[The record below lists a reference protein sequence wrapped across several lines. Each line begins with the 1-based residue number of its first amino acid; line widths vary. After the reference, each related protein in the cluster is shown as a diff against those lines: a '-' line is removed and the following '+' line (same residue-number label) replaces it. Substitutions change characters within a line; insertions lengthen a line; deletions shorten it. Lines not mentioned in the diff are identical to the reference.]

1 MVFHIHVMVAISEH
15 ELSEIYELALDM
27 GKVAGEMLMEGMRKR
42 TIGSSS
48 SLQIEEKDSSV
59 DVVTQTDLG
68 IFSRLEVL

>member
-1 MVFHIHVMVAISEH
+1 MVTISEH
-15 ELSEIYELALDM
+15 EISEIFELALEM

-42 TIGSSS
+42 TIGSTS

-68 IFSRLEVL
+68 MSSRPEIL